1 MSVGAKTK
9 RPFPKNLRSV
19 EMKKVF
25 VMVVMIGIA
34 CFGQEQSSIQDFSV
48 LVGKQVIVQR
58 IPLCQPGTYN
68 TVLTYSGKQATVVSL
83 KPFKLPYP
91 ISQAVLNKMT
101 PAARAMIE
109 DQMKAATLLLQF
121 DDGTKLDTCAPIGP
135 SKFSDSFEL
144 APGQTLPPSPSVA
157 TAPTPVSTP
166 NAAATPTPS
175 VAATASPVATAN
187 QPQAAGMLS
196 DEEVK
201 LALEGKGKDHWVL
214 IQDMGLMA
222 AQGNQVPT
230 ISLFMP
236 EAVLGIQAQSA
247 KKQFTHYE
255 PTEED
260 ERKSLM
266 IVAHGYAGKTIAEGC
281 TSITRIVLLSDSSG
295 GIVKEAYLTEPLGET
310 WRNGF
315 GATNECQALRAKF
328 SLDDVQ
334 TVRQAAPNGEFLVAV
349 FAGSVNTK
357 MYKIKKKHQSKL
369 TLD

>member
-1 MSVGAKTK
+1 
-9 RPFPKNLRSV
+9 
-19 EMKKVF
+19 MKKVF

-34 CFGQEQSSIQDFSV
+34 CFGQEQSSIQDFNV

-68 TVLTYSGKQATVVSL
+68 TLLTYSGKQATVVSL

-101 PAARAMIE
+101 PEARAMIE

-121 DDGTKLDTCAPIGP
+121 DDGTKLDTCAPVGP
-135 SKFSDSFEL
+135 SRFSDSFEL
-144 APGQTLPPSPSVA
+144 APGQTLPRSSPSVA
-157 TAPTPVSTP
+157 TAPTPSPNPAPTP
-166 NAAATPTPS
+166 N
-175 VAATASPVATAN
+175 VVATASPVTTN
-187 QPQAAGMLS
+187 LPQAAGMLS

-260 ERKSLM
+260 MRKSLM
-266 IVAHGYAGKTIAEGC
+266 VVAHGYAGKTIADGC

-295 GIVKEAYLTEPLGET
+295 GIVKEAYLTEPLSET

-349 FAGSVNTK
+349 FSGSVNTK

-369 TLD
+369 TLE

>member
-1 MSVGAKTK
+1 
-9 RPFPKNLRSV
+9 
-19 EMKKVF
+19 MKKVF
-25 VMVVMIGIA
+25 VMVVIIAIA
-34 CFGQEQSSIQDFSV
+34 CFGQEQSSIQDFNV

-58 IPLCQPGTYN
+58 IPLCQPGTYT

-83 KPFKLPYP
+83 KPFKLLYP
-91 ISQAVLNKMT
+91 ISQAVLDRMQ
-101 PAARAMIE
+101 PSARAMIQ

-144 APGQTLPPSPSVA
+144 APGQTLPPSSPSVA
-157 TAPTPVSTP
+157 TAPTPSP
-166 NAAATPTPS
+166 TPTPTPN
-175 VAATASPVATAN
+175 VVATASPVTTTN
-187 QPQAAGMLS
+187 PPPAAGMLS

-236 EAVLGIQAQSA
+236 EAVLGIQAQLA

-260 ERKSLM
+260 KRKSLM
-266 IVAHGYAGKTIAEGC
+266 VVAHGYAGKTIAEGC

-295 GIVKEAYLTEPLGET
+295 GTVKEAYLTEPLSET

-349 FAGSVNTK
+349 FSGSVNTK

-369 TLD
+369 TLE

>member
-1 MSVGAKTK
+1 
-9 RPFPKNLRSV
+9 
-19 EMKKVF
+19 MKKVF
-25 VMVVMIGIA
+25 VMVVIVAIA
-34 CFGQEQSSIQDFSV
+34 CFGQEESSIQDFNV

-58 IPLCQPGTYN
+58 IPLCQPGTYT

-91 ISQAVLNKMT
+91 ISQAVLDKMQ
-101 PAARAMIE
+101 PAARAMIQ

-144 APGQTLPPSPSVA
+144 APGQTLPPSSPSVA
-157 TAPTPVSTP
+157 TAPTPSPTPAPTP
-166 NAAATPTPS
+166 N
-175 VAATASPVATAN
+175 VVATASPVTTTN
-187 QPQAAGMLS
+187 PPQAAGMLS

-260 ERKSLM
+260 KRKSLM
-266 IVAHGYAGKTIAEGC
+266 VVAHGYAGKTIAEGC

-295 GIVKEAYLTEPLGET
+295 GIVKEAYLTEPVSET

-315 GATNECQALRAKF
+315 GATNEFQALRAKF

-349 FAGSVNTK
+349 FSGSVNTK

-369 TLD
+369 TLE